1 MRLDRLVLLVRL
13 VDPPL
18 CRACVPV
25 GLGLRLG
32 EQLVRLGL
40 GLGND
45 VIGVFL
51 GAADQL
57 LGVIVGVPPGLL
69 GLRARLCCPLLGRR
83 GALLGLGD
91 HPLRGSLGGRQA
103 LCLLPLGL
111 RPAPCVLGVPLGLR
125 HAALRPAL

>member
-1 MRLDRLVLLVRL
+1 MCLDGLVLLVRL

-18 CRACVPV
+18 RRARGPV
-25 GLGLRLG
+25 GLGLRFG

-45 VIGVFL
+45 VIGVLL

-57 LGVIVGVPPGLL
+57 LGVIVGVAPGLL
-69 GLRARLCCPLLGRR
+69 GLRARLCRPLLGRR

-91 HPLRGSLGGRQA
+91 QPLRGSLGGGQA
-103 LCLLPLGL
+103 LGLLPLGL
-111 RPAPCVLGVPLGLR
+111 PPPPCHLYVT
-125 HAALRPAL
+125 